1 MNQAKKPE
9 DMNWSPFYY
18 GCFAGLI
25 PWITII
31 YYFSNYDNNE
41 IPGFLYAILVLLIY
55 FIYSLLNSYY
65 TAHSLLIC
73 IASTNRLDNGM
84 IVYIQS
90 ILEEGNVY
98 FNISYM
104 YGEKLY

>member
-1 MNQAKKPE
+1 
-9 DMNWSPFYY
+9 MNWSPFYY

-25 PWITII
+25 PWITIFS
-31 YYFSNYDNNE
+31 YFGASANATM
-41 IPGFLYAILVLLIY
+41 PGFVYAILVIEIY
-55 FIYSLLNSYY
+55 FIYSLLIWFSS
-65 TAHSLLIC
+65 TLSLLIC
-73 IASTNRLDNGM
+73 IASINRLENGM
-84 IVYIQS
+84 IVYIQI